1 MTNNQIGGTHYQTA
15 IQPIDYITA
24 NNMGFCEGNVIKYV
38 TRHKGKDG
46 RQDIEKAIQYLDF
59 ILKYQYDNVPVK
71 VDNVPVKVDKQP
83 AKEPASYYD
92 LTDNDILNDF
102 DCALVVKSGE
112 QLDAFAKS
120 MIRNGVDESW
130 IPH

>member
-1 MTNNQIGGTHYQTA
+1 MTNKQIGGTHYQTA

-24 NNMGFCEGNVIKYV
+24 NNMGFCEGNVVKYV

-71 VDNVPVKVDKQP
+71 VDY
-83 AKEPASYYD
+83 S
-92 LTDNDILNDF
+92 DF
-102 DCALVVKSGE
+102 YQDDDYGTGFLVVDSLVTLLSDHRADRVADDLERDLEFLLQKYSN
-112 QLDAFAKS
+112 LDEDDPFYIGK
-120 MIRNGVDESW
+120 
-130 IPH
+130 